1 MSLDEL
7 KFRLIRL
14 VPWIVVGAIVLG
26 VASYIYTSFINTG
39 SLSVTSS
46 PAGAQI
52 KLSSTDQT
60 YTSPVEISGLRAGK
74 YQAAASRE
82 GYVSQVREVVI
93 EGGKTTPLSVVFLAR
108 VSQDNVI
115 GPAWVGAALRYGVVL
130 ADGTI
135 ELWNYENGQI
145 GKLYASTV
153 RGTRL
158 IWSSKGDA
166 IIIDSFDNPWLFS
179 GGGLR
184 QLPIRG
190 SGFSWNAEGTKLA
203 YFSDRFLAPTH
214 PQGLNTYDIAS
225 GQIANIF
232 TDREVSSRQTQWS
245 PDSTK
250 ILYHE
255 ASLEEGGDIF
265 IVDLVDRSKNRTL
278 PTSQAYGVT
287 WSPDS
292 SKIAYLLSSDIFSLD
307 LAEPS
312 AKKIYGAG
320 DSEFIA
326 YSWSGS
332 SSLVIASGGADGGR
346 IFSLVSG
353 ALSETA
359 AGSFLANP
367 SSLVGQGDNI
377 AVSSK
382 DGLFVGKL

>member
-7 KFRLIRL
+7 KSRLIKL
-14 VPWIVVGAIVLG
+14 TPWIVVGAILLG
-26 VASYIYTSFINTG
+26 VASYIYTTLINTG

-52 KLSSTDQT
+52 ELSSTAQV
-60 YTSPVEISGLRAGK
+60 YTSPIEISGLRAGK
-74 YQAAASRE
+74 YQVEASRE
-82 GYVSQVREVVI
+82 GYTSQVREVVI
-93 EGGKTTPLSVVFLAR
+93 EGGKTTPLTVVFLVR

-130 ADGTI
+130 SDGTI
-135 ELWNYENGQI
+135 ELWNYENGQS
-145 GKLYASTV
+145 GKIFLSNV

-158 IWSSKGDA
+158 IWSAKGDA
-166 IIIDSFDNPWLFS
+166 ILIDSFDSPWLFS
-179 GGGLR
+179 GGVLK

-225 GQIANIF
+225 GQVANVF

-245 PDSTK
+245 PDGTK

-265 IVDLVDRSKNRTL
+265 IVNLADQSKNKTL
-278 PTSQAYGVT
+278 QTSQAYGVT
-287 WSPDS
+287 WSSDS
-292 SKIAYLLSSDIFSLD
+292 GKIAYLLGADLFSLD
-307 LAEPS
+307 LAETS

-320 DSEFIA
+320 DSEFIT
-326 YSWSGS
+326 YSWSDNT
-332 SSLVIASGGADGGR
+332 SLVIASGGAGGGR
-346 IFSLVSG
+346 LFSLNNG
-353 ALSETA
+353 TLSETA

-367 SSLVGQGDNI
+367 SSVVGQGGNI
-377 AVSSK
+377 TVSSK